1 MRKISQRTARRA
13 LKRVAELE
21 ALRKTERAAWVSE
34 YPNGI
39 HLAEWEPSDWLFHS
53 IKTAR
58 RLGFPV
64 VVTHKTGGKIDFYVV
79 KEGA

>member
-1 MRKISQRTARRA
+1 MRKISQKAARRA

-21 ALRKTERAAWVSE
+21 ALRSKERAAWVSG

-39 HLAEWEPSDWLFHS
+39 HVAEWEPSDWLFHS

-64 VVTHKTGGKIDFYVV
+64 VVTHESAGKIHFYIV